1 MATPDKK
8 YARPVGGRAAT
19 PAPGTQSVYQD
30 LMALTIALANERQ
43 IETLMGHVLD
53 AALRL
58 SNAEGAA
65 IFTLDRLARYLHRVS
80 FNYRGIAEGTQSDAR
95 IAIYDPALTPNL
107 HEPAAFAVST
117 GAPVNLADIDNAPG
131 YDFSNI
137 RHMDKAIGF
146 KTRSLVIV
154 PLIVQQTQTIGILQL
169 VNVRS
174 RASNNIG
181 KLDESL
187 LRPLQSFAAH
197 AAVAIRNARMFEENQ
212 RLIKQLD
219 RQNEEL
225 VQENTRLL
233 SKVSSRT
240 VVRPKGLVGNSPP
253 IERAVKLIERASISA
268 VPILL
273 RGETG
278 TGKEMMASFIHA
290 SSERAQRPF
299 VAQNCAALPES
310 LLESELFGYVK
321 GAFTGA
327 GANKPGLAHEAHQ
340 GTLFLDEIGDMP
352 LSLQAKVLRLLQEGE
367 VRRVGSTKAEY
378 VDVRIVTAT
387 NVHLEEKIERG
398 EFRKDL
404 FYRLN
409 VFPIVVPPL
418 RERPSDIPKLIDH
431 FLSGAATS
439 IGRRVPEML
448 PEALD
453 ALLRWSY
460 PGNVR
465 ELKNILERAVL
476 LVDEGRPI
484 GRKHLPPELGGFEER
499 RSPQMPGII
508 PDGDLKT
515 IVGQYEALVLE
526 AKLREVNWNQ
536 SRAARNLKVSRRTIV
551 EKLNR
556 YDIRRPG
563 GASQADLESMD
574 S

>member
-1 MATPDKK
+1 MSNRTI
-8 YARPVGGRAAT
+8 YE
-19 PAPGTQSVYQD
+19 D
-30 LMALTIALANERQ
+30 LMDLTIALSSERR
-43 IETLMGHVLD
+43 IETLMARVVE
-53 AALRL
+53 AAMRL

-65 IFTLDRLARYLHRVS
+65 IFTLDRLARHLHRVS
-80 FNYRGIAEGTQSDAR
+80 FNYRGLTEGSQSEAR
-95 IAIYDPALTPNL
+95 IAIYGKSLQLNL
-107 HEPAAFAVST
+107 QEPAAFAVST
-117 GAPVNLADIDNAPG
+117 ATAVNLADINSAAG

-137 RHMDKAIGF
+137 RQMDKAIGF
-146 KTRSLVIV
+146 QTSSLVIA
-154 PLIVQQTQTIGILQL
+154 PLIHGDQTIGILQL
-169 VNVRS
+169 VNVRDKVTGTVG
-174 RASNNIG
+174 A
-181 KLDESL
+181 LPDFL

-197 AAVAIRNARMFEENQ
+197 AAVAIWNTRLLEENQ
-212 RLIKQLD
+212 RLIRQLG

-225 VQENTRLL
+225 LQENSRLL
-233 SKVSSRT
+233 NKVARK
-240 VVRPKGLVGNSPP
+240 VVKPKGIVGDSPP
-253 IERAVKLIERASISA
+253 IERAYGLIARAACSA

-278 TGKEMMASFIHA
+278 TGKEMMANFIHS
-290 SSERAQRPF
+290 SSERSGKPF

-327 GANKPGLAHEAHQ
+327 VANKSGLAHEAHQ

-378 VDVRIVTAT
+378 VDVRIVAAT
-387 NVHLEEKIERG
+387 NANLEEKIERG

-418 RERPSDIPKLIDH
+418 RERPSDIPKLVNH
-431 FLSGAATS
+431 FLAIAAGN
-439 IGRRVPEML
+439 IGRQAPQL
-448 PEALD
+448 SAEALD
-453 ALLRWSY
+453 SLMCWSY

-465 ELKNILERAVL
+465 ELRNILERAVL
-476 LVDEGRPI
+476 LVDDGQQI
-484 GRKHLPPELGGFEER
+484 GRSHLPAELTGMSGKPAVEM
-499 RSPQMPGII
+499 SSTI
-508 PDGDLKT
+508 PDGDLKS
-515 IVGQYEALVLE
+515 IVGQYEALVIE

-536 SRAARNLKVSRRTIV
+536 SRAARNLNVSRRTIV
-551 EKLNR
+551 EKLQR

-563 GASQADLESMD
+563 SVSRIDLESIE

>member
-1 MATPDKK
+1 MAMP
-8 YARPVGGRAAT
+8 ARKHARRDGDHAGA
-19 PAPGTQSVYQD
+19 PAHGTASIYQD

-43 IETLMGHVLD
+43 VETLMAHVLE

-58 SNAEGAA
+58 SDAEGAA
-65 IFTLDRLARYLHRVS
+65 IFTLDRLARHLHRVS
-80 FNYRGIAEGTQSDAR
+80 FNYRGIAEGSQSDTR
-95 IAIYDPALTPNL
+95 IAIYDAALTPNL

-117 GAPVNLADIDNAPG
+117 GATVNLADIDGAPG

-137 RHMDKAIGF
+137 RQMDKAVGF
-146 KTRSLVIV
+146 RTRSLVIV
-154 PLIVQQTQTIGILQL
+154 PLVVQQDQTIGILQL

-174 RASNNIG
+174 RAGNG
-181 KLDESL
+181 YRRLDEGL

-197 AAVAIRNARMFEENQ
+197 AAVAIRNARLFEENQ

-225 VQENTRLL
+225 LRENTRLL
-233 SKVSSRT
+233 RKAPEQ
-240 VVRPKGLVGNSPP
+240 VVKPKGLIGDSPP
-253 IERAVKLIERASISA
+253 IERAVKLIERAA
-268 VPILL
+268 VSSVPVLL

-278 TGKEMMASFIHA
+278 TGKEVMASFIHTA
-290 SSERAQRPF
+290 SDRAERPF
-299 VAQNCAALPES
+299 VAQNCAALPEN

-327 GANKPGLAHEAHQ
+327 GFNKPGLVHEAHR

-387 NVHLEEKIERG
+387 NVNLEEKIERG

-431 FLSGAATS
+431 FLSMTAV
-439 IGRRVPEML
+439 GRRVPEVS

-465 ELKNILERAVL
+465 ELKNILKRAAL
-476 LVDEGRPI
+476 LVDEGVPI
-484 GRKHLPPELGGFEER
+484 GRNHLPPEVAGFEEKQG
-499 RSPQMPGII
+499 PQIPAII

-515 IVGQYEALVLE
+515 IVGQYEALVIE
-526 AKLREVNWNQ
+526 AKLREANWNQ

-556 YDIRRPG
+556 YRIRRPG
-563 GASQADLESMD
+563 ASSRNDLESIE

>member
-1 MATPDKK
+1 MS
-8 YARPVGGRAAT
+8 
-19 PAPGTQSVYQD
+19 TQSVYQD

-43 IETLMGHVLD
+43 VETLMSHVID
-53 AALRL
+53 AAQRL

-65 IFTLDRLARYLHRVS
+65 IFTLDRLARFLHRVS
-80 FNYRGIAEGTQSDAR
+80 FNYRGVSDFGQSDTR
-95 IAIYDPALTPNL
+95 IAIYGSSLAPNL
-107 HEPAAFAVST
+107 HEPAAFTVST
-117 GAPVNLADIDNAPG
+117 GSPVNLADIDNAPG
-131 YDFSNI
+131 FDFANI
-137 RHMDKAIGF
+137 RVMDKTVGF
-146 KTRSLVIV
+146 KTQSLVIV
-154 PLIVQQTQTIGILQL
+154 PLTVQQDQTIGILQL
-169 VNVRS
+169 VNVRGPTGK
-174 RASNNIG
+174 IG
-181 KLDESL
+181 KLDENL
-187 LRPLQSFAAH
+187 LRPLQTFAAH
-197 AAVAIRNARMFEENQ
+197 AAVAIRNARLFEENQ

-225 VQENTRLL
+225 LEENTRLL
-233 SKVSSRT
+233 SKVVRKT
-240 VVRPKGLVGNSPP
+240 VVKPKGLVGDSPP
-253 IERAVKLIERASISA
+253 IERAVKLIERAAISA

-278 TGKEMMASFIHA
+278 TGKEMMASFIHT
-290 SSERAQRPF
+290 SSDRAERPF
-299 VAQNCAALPES
+299 VAQNCAALPEG

-327 GANKPGLAHEAHQ
+327 GMNKAGLAHEAHR

-378 VDVRIVTAT
+378 VDVRIVAAT
-387 NVHLEEKIERG
+387 NVNLEEKIERG

-404 FYRLN
+404 YYRLN
-409 VFPIVVPPL
+409 VFPIVVPAL

-431 FLSGAATS
+431 FLAAAAAS
-439 IGRRVPEML
+439 ISRRPPEMA
-448 PEALD
+448 PQALD
-453 ALLRWSY
+453 ALLRWGY

-476 LVDEGRPI
+476 LVDEGQPI
-484 GRKHLPPELGGFEER
+484 GRMHLPAELGGFEEKPT
-499 RSPQMPGII
+499 PQMPGMI

-563 GASQADLESMD
+563 GRADLESLE